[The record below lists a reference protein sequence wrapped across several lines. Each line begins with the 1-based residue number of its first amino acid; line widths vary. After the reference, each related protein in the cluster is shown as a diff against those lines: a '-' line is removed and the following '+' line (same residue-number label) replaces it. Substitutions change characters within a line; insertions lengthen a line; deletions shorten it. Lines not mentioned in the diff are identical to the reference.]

1 MSGRDVL
8 GIALAYGLGCLCA
21 GYYVVRWRTGTDVRR
36 IGSSS
41 AGARNAGRVLG
52 PGGFVLVLTLDALKG
67 GAAVWAARALGLGG
81 PALGGAAVSVVVG
94 HVLPVQLGFQGGKGI
109 APSIGALLVYDP
121 WIVLASAVVF
131 GLAYLVSGRRL
142 VPGGLAACALA
153 PLTGFLVHR
162 SRVEVAVLVALALV
176 ILVAHRGNLR
186 AVLRPVSATS

>member
-67 GAAVWAARALGLGG
+67 VAAVWAARALGLGG
-81 PALGGAAVSVVVG
+81 LALGGAAVSVVVG
-94 HVLPVQLGFQGGKGI
+94 HILPVQLGFQGGKGI

-121 WIVLASAVVF
+121 WIVLVSAVVF

-142 VPGGLAACALA
+142 VPSGLAACALA
-153 PLTGFLVHR
+153 PLTGFLLLR
-162 SRVEVAVLVALALV
+162 SRVELAVLVALVLV
-176 ILVAHRGNLR
+176 ILVAHRDNLR
-186 AVLRPVSATS
+186 AALRPVSATP